1 MSGEERATVLVVED
15 DEGLAR
21 LLTRRLE
28 RAGYTVVHVTTA
40 AAGLERIAQGGLD
53 LILLDQRLP
62 GEVSGLDLYRQV
74 KANGRDVPAVLVT
87 AFNVEG
93 IVLEALRAGVHDFVP
108 KTPDYLDRVLPVVE
122 RVLKE
127 TRAARQLAAA
137 KAQLIREQAA
147 RAEAE
152 RSAKKL
158 AASEARYRRLFEAA
172 QDAILIVDANS
183 GKILDANPSVKNLL
197 GYTHDELVGMELWQI
212 GLAADEQAGR
222 LVFRQLQAKGGI
234 CREDLTLQTKGGER
248 RDVEFVSNTYPVNDH
263 RVIQCNLR
271 DISARKQAE
280 AALREADR
288 RKDEFLATLAHEL
301 RNPLAPVRNALHL
314 MQLAGQDPEAVE
326 QARQM
331 IERQVE
337 HLVRLV
343 DDLLDVGRITRGKIN
358 LQKEPVDLADVIA
371 RAVESS
377 RPLIDARR
385 HNLEVTLPKT
395 PLTVEGDPVRLAQ
408 VFLNLLNN
416 AAKYTPEG
424 GKIWLTA
431 ERASGGCQPPGNAMV
446 RVRDTGMGIPREML
460 PKVFDLFTQA
470 ERTLDR
476 SEGGLGIGLTLVRRL
491 TEMHGG
497 SVEAFSAGPG
507 QGSEFVVRLPLLT
520 AVPPAPEPEEP
531 VELPGRTG
539 PVPPRRIL
547 VVDDNQDSAESLAML
562 LRLFGNDVRTAHDGH
577 LALAVAEAYRPDV
590 VLLDIGLPGIN
601 GYDMARAIRK
611 MPALDQAV
619 LVALTGYGAEEDR
632 RRSREAGFDAHL
644 VKPVDLGTLQEL
656 LARPEFAGHAS
667 KS

>member
-28 RAGYTVVHVTTA
+28 RAGYTVVCATTA
-40 AAGLERIAQGGLD
+40 AEGLARIAQGGLD

-62 GEVSGLDLYRQV
+62 DGISGLDLYRQV
-74 KANGRDVPAVLVT
+74 KASGRDVPAILAT

-93 IVLEALRAGVHDFVP
+93 IVLQALRAGVYDFVP
-108 KTPDYLDRVLPVVE
+108 KTPDYLDQVLPVVE

-127 TRAARQLAAA
+127 TRAARQLARAE
-137 KAQLIREQAA
+137 AQLIREQAA

-152 RSAKKL
+152 RSAAAL
-158 AASEARYRRLFEAA
+158 RASEERFRRLFEAA
-172 QDAILIVDANS
+172 QDAILIVDADS
-183 GKILDANPSVKNLL
+183 GKILDANPSVKKLL
-197 GYTHDELVGMELWQI
+197 GYTHDELVGKELWQV
-212 GLAADEQAGR
+212 GLTADEQTGR
-222 LVFRQLQAKGGI
+222 PIFRQLQAKGGI
-234 CREDLTLQTKGGER
+234 CRQDLTLQTKGGER
-248 RDVEFVSNTYPVNDH
+248 RDVEFVSSTYPVNDH
-263 RVIQCNLR
+263 RVLQCNFR

-314 MQLAGQDPEAVE
+314 IQLAGQNPEAVE
-326 QARQM
+326 HARQM

-431 ERASGGCQPPGNAMV
+431 RREDGKAVV
-446 RVRDTGMGIPREML
+446 RVRDTGMGIPHEML

-520 AVPPAPEPEEP
+520 AAPPAPAPETP
-531 VELPGRTG
+531 AELPGRTE

-590 VLLDIGLPGIN
+590 VLLDIGLPGMN